1 MRLRVILILTLKMI
15 IILKK
20 ICYKVNKLAFESVLL
35 YLKIVYNSSNRFHPK
50 VKRSYKKR
58 HIKHMKIFLKMKNMK
73 NNKMITKGIEDFL
86 KMKAKFGITM
96 ED

>member
-1 MRLRVILILTLKMI
+1 
-15 IILKK
+15 
-20 ICYKVNKLAFESVLL
+20 
-35 YLKIVYNSSNRFHPK
+35 
-50 VKRSYKKR
+50 
-58 HIKHMKIFLKMKNMK
+58 MKIFLKMKNMK